1 MSGPWKRES
10 GARVALALAVL
21 IGLVA
26 LAACGGSSTA
36 TSSSPS
42 APAATPSASPSIVP
56 AAEPVSQWDAAGTA
70 SAAQTR
76 AVANKYATTVAA
88 GTLPKVGLY
97 AKDATWDYW
106 ESDMHGQG
114 ATTIEDTYRSAA
126 DSFDWY
132 GVHVLSAPG
141 VAADEG
147 TLKAQGTTTTTV
159 FLALL
164 AADGNKV
171 VHEEV
176 FLDNPSD
183 SKKQHVTFAASAPG
197 PKDTAKAAARV
208 AAAVGDAFAAGDQA
222 ALQDLLAPDV
232 LFYDTELTHGVRGAD
247 AVLAWQSKTPTVE
260 VSNQEPIAGPGWAV
274 VRWTIRGTDVNGIP
288 VAMPGATVMETRD
301 GQVVRMTLYYDNA
314 ALGLQE

>member
-10 GARVALALAVL
+10 GARIALALVVL

-26 LAACGGSSTA
+26 LAACGGSSTS
-36 TSSSPS
+36 TSNSPS
-42 APAATPSASPSIVP
+42 AATATPSASPSIVP
-56 AAEPVSQWDAAGTA
+56 AAEPVSQWDAPGTA
-70 SAAQTR
+70 SLAQTQ
-76 AVANKYATTVAA
+76 AVAEEYATTVADE
-88 GTLPKVGLY
+88 TLSKVGLH
-97 AKDATWDYW
+97 ARDATWDYW
-106 ESDMHGQG
+106 ESDMHDQG
-114 ATTIEDTYRSAA
+114 AKALAGIYRSAA

-147 TLKAQGTTTTTV
+147 TLRSQGTTTSTV

-164 AADGNKV
+164 AVDRNKV

-183 SKKQHVTFAASAPG
+183 FHKQRVVFVSSAPG
-197 PKDTAKAAARV
+197 PKDSAKAAARV

-274 VRWTIRGTDVNGIP
+274 VRWTIRGADVNGIQ
-288 VAMPGATVMETRD
+288 VAMPGATVMEVRD
-301 GQVVRMTLYYDNA
+301 GKVVRMTLYYDNA
-314 ALGLQE
+314 VLGLQE

>member
-10 GARVALALAVL
+10 GARIALALAVL

-26 LAACGGSSTA
+26 LAACGGSSTS
-36 TSSSPS
+36 TSNSPS
-42 APAATPSASPSIVP
+42 AAAATPSASPSLFT
-56 AAEPVSQWDAAGTA
+56 AAEPVSQWDAPGTA

-76 AVANKYATTVAA
+76 AVANRYAAAVAA
-88 GTLPKVGLY
+88 ETLPTVGLY

-106 ESDMHGQG
+106 ESDLHDQG
-114 ATTIEDTYRSAA
+114 AKTLEGTYRSAA

-147 TLKAQGTTTTTV
+147 TMKAEGTTTSTV
-159 FLALL
+159 SLALL
-164 AADGNKV
+164 AVDGNKV

-183 SKKQHVTFAASAPG
+183 FEKQRVTFATSAPG

-208 AAAVGDAFAAGDQA
+208 AAAVGDAFAIGDQA
-222 ALQDLLAPDV
+222 ALQDLLAPDI

-247 AVLAWQSKTPTVE
+247 AVLAWHSKTPAVE
-260 VSNQEPIAGPGWAV
+260 VTNQEPIAGPGWAV
-274 VRWTIRGTDVNGIP
+274 VRWTIRGADVSGIP
-288 VAMPGATVMETRD
+288 VAMPGATVMEMRD

-314 ALGLQE
+314 VLGLQE